1 MTDDLT
7 TAPRPHVRAG
17 SIAWGLIVIA
27 AASLTLWVAF
37 DPDRR
42 GAVTDWVLSLNAGGF
57 VLVGVLVLGG
67 ILLLAGILAAI
78 GRAQRRS

>member
-1 MTDDLT
+1 MTDDIT
-7 TAPRPHVRAG
+7 TVPRPQVRAG

-27 AASLTLWVAF
+27 AASATVWVAF

-42 GAVTDWVLSLNAGGF
+42 SAVTDWVLSLNAGGF
-57 VLVGVLVLGG
+57 ILVGVLVLGG

-78 GRAQRRS
+78 GRAQRR